1 MVGAAVVLE
10 ATNPTTRC
18 GRESTDRDNGV
29 MEWTAVGDT
38 GPVALQRQVIVG
50 GNAKR
55 SYLLAEPAPGA
66 PVSAVILSLH
76 GTRSTAA
83 GQARLSGFEK
93 LGVQEG
99 VVVAFPQA
107 IEPIGTGYEWD
118 PNQDVDYIAQLATD
132 LLSRRRVPHGRVL
145 LTGMS
150 GGARLSSLFASV
162 HPELVQAVGAVAGL
176 RSPGVRVRRP
186 VPILAFHGTSDRINP
201 YGGSGTQRWN
211 ESVPDAARAWALANG
226 ITAPP
231 AEVAVSPTLTRTTYG
246 AEGQPGEVTLWTS
259 RRAGHTWP
267 GGHLG
272 LMLSLFLG
280 RTSKE
285 IDATKSI
292 WEFGLRHA
300 GDP

>member
-1 MVGAAVVLE
+1 M
-10 ATNPTTRC
+10 
-18 GRESTDRDNGV
+18 
-29 MEWTAVGDT
+29 
-38 GPVALQRQVIVG
+38 ALQRQVITAG
-50 GNAKR
+50 DANR
-55 SYLLAEPAPGA
+55 SYLMAEPLPGA
-66 PVSAVILSLH
+66 PVSAVIMSLH

-83 GQARLSGFEK
+83 RQAHLSGFEQ
-93 LGVQEG
+93 LAQTASA
-99 VVVAFPQA
+99 VVVFPQA
-107 IEPIGTGYEWD
+107 IEPIGTGYEWS
-118 PNQDVDYIAQLATD
+118 PSQDVDYIAGLATE
-132 LLSRRRVPHGRVL
+132 LLGRYRTPRGRVL

-150 GGARLSSLFASV
+150 GGARMSSLFAGV

-176 RSPGVRVRRP
+176 RSPVVPVHRP
-186 VPILAFHGTSDRINP
+186 VPIVSFHGTKDRINP
-201 YGGSGTQRWN
+201 YAGSGTQRWN

-226 ITAPP
+226 ITTPP

-259 RRAGHTWP
+259 RGAGHTWP

-272 LMLSLFLG
+272 LLLSLFLG
-280 RTSKE
+280 RTSRE